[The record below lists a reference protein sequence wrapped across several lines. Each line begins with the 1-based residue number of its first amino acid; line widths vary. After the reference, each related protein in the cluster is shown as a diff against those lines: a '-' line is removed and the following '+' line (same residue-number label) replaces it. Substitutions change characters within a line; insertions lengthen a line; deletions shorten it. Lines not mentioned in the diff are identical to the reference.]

1 MPHAAAPPSPPE
13 LSDDRASS
21 RCLDEVGAAT
31 VLGAMVEQRR
41 HSSSRTLAPSEPE
54 ANADDADAGADADA
68 VATQRRP
75 RLDPNS
81 DLFQKIR

>member
-1 MPHAAAPPSPPE
+1 MAHTAAPPSSPE
-13 LSDDRASS
+13 LSDDRSSS
-21 RCLDEVGAAT
+21 RCLDEIGAAT

-41 HSSSRTLAPSEPE
+41 PCSSSSSTLAPSELE
-54 ANADDADAGADADA
+54 TNADDADA

>member
-1 MPHAAAPPSPPE
+1 MPHAAAPPSSPE

-21 RCLDEVGAAT
+21 RCLDEVGATT

-54 ANADDADAGADADA
+54 ANADDADADA